1 MKNAYRYLI
10 GTIIGIVLVIG
21 ISVYAVTTVIES
33 SEVTYNNQ
41 TSKGG
46 STNVQGSI
54 DELYQRY
61 KDLTGETSSKYTEA
75 ILNGADPVLG
85 EGMIPVTIDA
95 KGKVKYAN
103 VNTPWYSYEEKRWA
117 NAVILVK
124 SPSQSYKTG
133 DTILEKDIESY
144 FVWIPR
150 YSYKIWDT
158 GNYTSY
164 QSSSS
169 LEDNA
174 NAAETGGAT
183 AFRRVTGNA
192 RLIDIQFGASKND
205 NGTAVGTYHTNEA
218 FTAFNTKGLWVGKFE
233 TGYNQMSSTGVPIDS
248 ASWTTENAEK
258 NVVASSRIVV
268 KPNVYSW
275 RNITVG
281 NIFKNALSY
290 EEGLKSHMMKNTEW
304 GAVVYLSHSEYGIGT
319 EIRINNNSSYK
330 TGYSAASGTN
340 QTSLPGDYGT
350 KTVSDNEGPAVTQ
363 AYNTPTGYLASTTGN
378 ITGIYDMS
386 GGTHEYMASY
396 KDGYGVNNGITATE
410 LAKTQYFDKYSTNST
425 WTSFNQKKLGD
436 ATGEMG
442 PFYYYYDQDKGAR
455 VHNSWYNDTSNFVDS
470 TVPWFYR
477 GGNYDRGV
485 LASQFFFANSAGGAN
500 DSLGSRLVLAIK

>member
-1 MKNAYRYLI
+1 MKTAYRYLI

-54 DELYQRY
+54 DELYQKY
-61 KDLTGETSSKYTEA
+61 KKLTGETSSKYTEG

-85 EGMIPVTIDA
+85 TGMIPVTIDDD
-95 KGKVKYAN
+95 GKVKYAN
-103 VNTPWYSYEEKRWA
+103 VNTPWYKYAAKKWA

-124 SPSQSYKTG
+124 TPSQSYKVG

-158 GNYTSY
+158 GNYTGY
-164 QSSSS
+164 QTFGTLKDS
-169 LEDNA
+169 
-174 NAAETGGAT
+174 AAEAAT
-183 AFRRVTGNA
+183 ENATSLRKITGNA

-205 NGTAVGTYHTNEA
+205 NGTAVGQYHTNEA
-218 FTAFNTKGLWVGKFE
+218 FTAFDTKGLWVGKFE
-233 TGYNQMSSTGVPIDS
+233 TGYNQMTSTGVPIDS
-248 ASWTTENAEK
+248 TSWSTGNAQQ
-258 NVVASSRIVV
+258 NVVDSSRIVV

-281 NIFKNALSY
+281 NMFKNAIEY
-290 EEGLKSHMMKNTEW
+290 ETALKSHMMKNTEW
-304 GAVVYLSHSEYGIGT
+304 GAVAYLSHSVYGIGN
-319 EIRINNNSSYK
+319 EININNNSSYK
-330 TGYSAASGTN
+330 TGYSAAANTDQS
-340 QTSLPGDYGT
+340 SYPGESGT

-378 ITGIYDMS
+378 ITGVYDMS
-386 GGTHEYMASY
+386 GGAHEYVASY
-396 KDGYGVNNGITATE
+396 MDGHGVNNDITSTE
-410 LAKTQYFDKYSTNST
+410 LAKTQYFDKYSGSST
-425 WTSFNQKKLGD
+425 WTSFNQRKLGD

-442 PFYYYYDQDKGAR
+442 PFYYYYDKDKNPR
-455 VHNSWYNDTSNFVDS
+455 IHNAWYADYSHFVDS
-470 TVPWFYR
+470 TYPWFHR
-477 GGNYDRGV
+477 GGFYNNGV
-485 LASQFFFANSAGGAN
+485 LAGQFYFARHSGGTST
-500 DSLGSRLVLAIK
+500 DIGFRLVLAI